1 MGDFRHTGRKLR
13 EAHAAHRRRCD
24 RKRALRSEAV
34 RARRRVVGKA
44 LACAGILALLL
55 ACALVV
61 GDSDYHATPIG
72 WIPFLSAVLAI
83 AGGFAYLQVIK
94 AKLTFSESSDLRDCE
109 RDSDVR
115 FTVRFNNASP
125 LFIFRVEAFFYI
137 SDLYGNKASEAST
150 TLALSPHESYDL
162 GFSTKFEHIGTYT
175 AGLDR
180 IVVQDFL
187 GLFETTVRN
196 ERRRQ
201 VNVTPKLQAID
212 DIRFSADAMQETT
225 KAAKSHVADSMDYS
239 HVREYVP
246 GDPLKTIHW
255 KLSARS
261 DHYLTRLYEVYTNPG
276 VAVVLDFF
284 GPSDEAGELMAMFD
298 CVVESGLSL
307 SQHAREK
314 GMDVDLLYVDK
325 RGDAQ
330 SLSTWSKEDLPR
342 LVDEMPRMRR
352 DLALAQE
359 AAGLLSDQIS
369 SRYGQNNLVICSA
382 NLDSEMVSLAV
393 EAKLRRRSP
402 LFIAVVP
409 RKLTGRA
416 LDAYTKPLSRLD
428 ASDIPYIVLS
438 NANDLRGVRA

>member
-1 MGDFRHTGRKLR
+1 MKDIGRDLR
-13 EAHAAHRRRCD
+13 ESRAARRRKRD
-24 RKRALRSEAV
+24 RKRALRSPER
-34 RARRRVVGKA
+34 RARRTAVVKA
-44 LACAGILALLL
+44 CVCLGILALLL
-55 ACALVV
+55 AMALVV
-61 GDSDYHATPIG
+61 GDSDYHATAIG
-72 WIPFLSAVLAI
+72 WIPFFSAVLIVVGA
-83 AGGFAYLQVIK
+83 FAYLQVVK
-94 AKLTFSESSDLRDCE
+94 AKLTFSEQSDLRDCE

-125 LFIFRVEAFFYI
+125 LFVFRVEACFFI
-137 SDLYGNKASEAST
+137 SDLYGNIASEAST
-150 TLALSPHESYDL
+150 TLALSPHESSDL

-175 AGLDR
+175 AGLEH
-180 IVVQDFL
+180 IVVHDFL
-187 GLFETTVRN
+187 GLFSATVEN

-201 VNVTPKLQAID
+201 VNVTPKLQTID

-276 VAVVLDFF
+276 VAVLLDFF
-284 GPSDEAGELMAMFD
+284 GPSDEAGELMGMFD
-298 CVVESGLSL
+298 CVVESGFSIAR
-307 SQHAREK
+307 HAREK
-314 GMDVDLLYVDK
+314 GMDTELIYVDK

-330 SLSTWSKEDLPR
+330 CLATWSKEDLPR
-342 LVDEMPRMRR
+342 IVGEMPKMSR
-352 DLALAQE
+352 DDALAR
-359 AAGLLSDQIS
+359 AAQNVLNDQIS

-409 RKLTGRA
+409 RRLTGRA
-416 LDAYTKPLSRLD
+416 LDAYTKPLARLD

-438 NANDLRGVRA
+438 NANDLQGVRA